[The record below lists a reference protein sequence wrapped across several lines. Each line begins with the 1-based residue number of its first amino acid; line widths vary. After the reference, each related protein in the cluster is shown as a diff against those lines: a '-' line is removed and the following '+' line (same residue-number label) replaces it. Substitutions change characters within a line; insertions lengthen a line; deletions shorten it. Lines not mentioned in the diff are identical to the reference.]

1 MGRKAKITSADKIE
15 RERRTAAILE
25 MRLAGYSLRAIG
37 EAQRP
42 PVSGVAIYKT
52 ISKALERMA
61 DEATEHIRRIELL
74 RLDEMMLSIYPAAS
88 AGDLVAIDRMLDIMR
103 RRSRLLG
110 LDTPVRWAP
119 SVAPGVAPGAG
130 DEFTSSPVGIM
141 IVNNP
146 EIKRLKWLEAVL
158 EERGEPPRSTTLN

>member
-61 DEATEHIRRIELL
+61 DEATEQIRRIESL

-110 LDTPVRWAP
+110 LVARPHRRWAP
-119 SVAPGVAPGAG
+119 SSRCCSGVAPGALAM
-130 DEFTSSPVGIM
+130 SSP
-141 IVNNP
+141 
-146 EIKRLKWLEAVL
+146 
-158 EERGEPPRSTTLN
+158 PPRSGS